1 MARQNIGIGSA
12 PNDGTGDT
20 LRVGGDKINDNFI
33 EAYNGLNW
41 RGAWAGT
48 TTMPVDADNVGS
60 EDGTSNILAGNTF
73 VFTNQVVFDGSVFPP
88 KSVAIAIQN
97 SPTTLAHW
105 TILAPQS

>member
-1 MARQNIGIGSA
+1 MARQNIGIGAA

-33 EAYNGLNW
+33 ECYNGLHW

-48 TTMPVDADNVGS
+48 TALPVDADNGGS
-60 EDGTSNILAGNTF
+60 DEDGDILAGNTF
-73 VFTNQVVFDGSVFPP
+73 VFTNQVAFGGSVFPA

-105 TILAPQS
+105 TILSPQS